1 MLLYF
6 ACLGAGFI
14 IVEISLMQRFILFLG
29 HPIYSTT
36 VILFSLLVFCGIGSR
51 ITNYFNL
58 KKLKNYLIIIIAG
71 IALLL
76 FIYNYLLTPLF
87 HSLLGI
93 NILGRIS
100 MAIILLIPL
109 GLLMGMPFPVG
120 IKIIDKKANKM
131 IPWVWGING
140 SMSVLGSIVA
150 VILAI
155 SSGFGFALITGLCIY
170 LGALVFSTVTSY

>member
-1 MLLYF
+1 
-6 ACLGAGFI
+6 
-14 IVEISLMQRFILFLG
+14 
-29 HPIYSTT
+29 
-36 VILFSLLVFCGIGSR
+36 GSR
-51 ITNYFNL
+51 ITNSFNL
-58 KKLKNYLIIIIAG
+58 QKLKNYLIIIIIS

-93 NILGRIS
+93 NLFSRIS
-100 MAIILLIPL
+100 MAVILLMPL
-109 GLLMGMPFPVG
+109 GLLMGMPFPMG

-140 SMSVLGSIVA
+140 STSVLGSIVA

-155 SSGFGFALITGLCIY
+155 ISGFNFALLTGLCIY
-170 LGALVFSTVTSY
+170 LAALLFSTVTSY